1 MIKAA
6 VIGLGWWGQT
16 ILRNLSN
23 STTIRPV
30 LCVDPLDS
38 VRTAASAFGV
48 ETSPHFDD
56 ALTHPDVQAVILCTP
71 QEHHA
76 DQIAAAARSGRH
88 VFCEKPLC
96 TTSADAE
103 RAIATVRRA
112 GVQLGIGH
120 ERRFQTAGTARW
132 QRVFW
137 GATWER

>member
-38 VRTAASAFGV
+38 ARAAASAFGV
-48 ETSPHFDD
+48 ETSPHFED
-56 ALTHPDVQAVILCTP
+56 ALAHPDVQAVILCTP
-71 QEHHA
+71 QERHA

-96 TTSADAE
+96 TTSSDEKLSIAAVE
-103 RAIATVRRA
+103 RAGI
-112 GVQLGIGH
+112 QLSIG
-120 ERRFQTAGTARW
+120 RGRPF
-132 QRVFW
+132 
-137 GATWER
+137 